1 MNPRFGVRVYKT
13 YFNFA
18 SSHFLLFADGTR
30 EELHGHNYQVRVR
43 VEGAIGDGDMVLD
56 FCRLK
61 PIVRRC
67 CDELDHRT
75 LLPTGNPRLEL
86 IDDGD
91 HIEARYQRPEGGHDR
106 FLFPARDVIKLPIS
120 NTSTERL
127 AELLAGRILEVL
139 KREEPNA
146 QLHRFEIEVEESGG
160 QCGFYGVDV

>member
-1 MNPRFGVRVYKT
+1 MSPSFGVRVYKT

-43 VEGAIGDGDMVLD
+43 VDGAMGPGDMVLD

-67 CDELDHRT
+67 CDELDHRM
-75 LLPTGNPRLEL
+75 LLPTQNPRLTFT
-86 IDDGD
+86 DDGD
-91 HIEARYQRPEGGHDR
+91 HVEVRVARPEGGHDR
-106 FLFPARDVIKLPIS
+106 FLFPQRDVLRLPIS

-127 AELLAGRILEVL
+127 AELLATRILTRLAE
-139 KREEPNA
+139 EEPA
-146 QLHRFEIEVEESGG
+146 AKLHRLEIEVEESGG
-160 QCGFYGVDV
+160 QCGVYAVDL